1 MAFNLLEPFCTGLT
15 VFFFFEHGSFFLI
28 IVVHDKNKSA
38 VYISGLVT
46 FIAAYHYI
54 RIFNS

>member
-1 MAFNLLEPFCTGLT
+1 MALNLLDPSCTGLT
-15 VFFFFEHGSFFLI
+15 VFFFEHGSFFLI